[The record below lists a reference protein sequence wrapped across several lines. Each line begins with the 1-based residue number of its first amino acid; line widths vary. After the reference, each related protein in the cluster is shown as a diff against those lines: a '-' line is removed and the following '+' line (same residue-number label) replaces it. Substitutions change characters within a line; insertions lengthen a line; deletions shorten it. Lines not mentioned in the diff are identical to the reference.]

1 VPFRNFSLGPHIAK
15 RMSAS
20 RFLPVQCASCAAT
33 YLTPVVQRVAT
44 CRNCGDVASVLPG
57 EAYGEQDVPLFE
69 RIEAATR
76 SVVVSRRQAERIV
89 EELSG
94 LTTRSERPEA
104 VLLRVVDLVPA
115 LHFLVPALQVFKPN
129 QRVPLLRAAG
139 MVLSIFSARLRR
151 LERPQA
157 S

>member
-1 VPFRNFSLGPHIAK
+1 
-15 RMSAS
+15 MSAS

-33 YLTPVVQRVAT
+33 YLTPVGVQRVT
-44 CRNCGDVASVLPG
+44 SCRNCGDVASVLPG
-57 EAYGEQDVPLFE
+57 EAYSEQDVPLFE

-89 EELSG
+89 EELTG
-94 LTTRSERPEA
+94 ITTRSERPEA
-104 VLLRVVDLVPA
+104 VLLRLVDFVPS
-115 LHFLVPALQVFKPN
+115 LHFLVPALQLFKPSE
-129 QRVPLLRAAG
+129 RVPLLRAAG
-139 MVLSIFSARLRR
+139 MLHSIFAARVRR

>member
-1 VPFRNFSLGPHIAK
+1 MN
-15 RMSAS
+15 AS
-20 RFLPVQCASCAAT
+20 RFLPVQCVSCAAT
-33 YLTPVVQRVAT
+33 YLTPVGVQHVTT

-69 RIEAATR
+69 RVEAATR

-89 EELSG
+89 EELTG
-94 LTTRSERPEA
+94 ITTRSERPEA
-104 VLLRVVDLVPA
+104 VLLRVVDFVPS
-115 LHFLVPALQVFKPN
+115 LHFLMPALQLFKPSE
-129 QRVPLLRAAG
+129 RVPLLRAAG
-139 MVLSIFSARLRR
+139 MLRSIFAARLRR